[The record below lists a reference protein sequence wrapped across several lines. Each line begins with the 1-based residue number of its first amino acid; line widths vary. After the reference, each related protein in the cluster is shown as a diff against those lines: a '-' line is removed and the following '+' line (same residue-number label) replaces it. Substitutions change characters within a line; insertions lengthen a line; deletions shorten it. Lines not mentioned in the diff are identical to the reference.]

1 VTSEKQ
7 RKWRVIELKEGKV
20 IEQLAGLIDQE
31 RPENKT
37 DLAEKLRTTL
47 PDKAVKQARRM
58 VRQSRRMDE
67 LRRIVETDRGL
78 DPQSETETIMTPDT
92 LSLDSYEAEIEQV
105 HKRAKEKG
113 TGALEIS
120 GRLRIFGIRED
131 RAKGHG
137 RGMAAHQFFH
147 MANRRARCAF
157 SGDST
162 EASRLEEQQNVKAV
176 PYFVN
181 LTDYNLN
188 VPIADPIFVWRD
200 RDNVFDFVM
209 GRVLIFV
216 QFNFEAFFQLAQA
229 HGIKIRWITD
239 KEAEEIKKLFMR
251 IPGTDAWGVLA
262 ELPSGERMTLVG
274 GFLGRPFT
282 NCVPPKQLIQMIR
295 DWPEQLAKS
304 DPDKQLE
311 SPI

>member
-1 VTSEKQ
+1 VCWSDAYESTTQIEAGIRQGLVDSIPFTIVAQGNWLFRRFTIDMQVHNIDPDVLGRTIQIAVERNRNDRMKFSLASDLSTVVQIGDLIEIDVTFEKQ

-20 IEQLAGLIDQE
+20 NEQLAGLIDQE

-37 DLAEKLRTTL
+37 DLPEKLRTTL

-120 GRLRIFGIRED
+120 GCLRIFGIRED

-137 RGMAAHQFFH
+137 RGMAAHQFL
-147 MANRRARCAF
+147 
-157 SGDST
+157 S
-162 EASRLEEQQNVKAV
+162 
-176 PYFVN
+176 
-181 LTDYNLN
+181 
-188 VPIADPIFVWRD
+188 
-200 RDNVFDFVM
+200 
-209 GRVLIFV
+209 
-216 QFNFEAFFQLAQA
+216 
-229 HGIKIRWITD
+229 HGK
-239 KEAEEIKKLFMR
+239 
-251 IPGTDAWGVLA
+251 
-262 ELPSGERMTLVG
+262 S
-274 GFLGRPFT
+274 LGSL
-282 NCVPPKQLIQMIR
+282 CLL
-295 DWPEQLAKS
+295 W
-304 DPDKQLE
+304 
-311 SPI
+311 